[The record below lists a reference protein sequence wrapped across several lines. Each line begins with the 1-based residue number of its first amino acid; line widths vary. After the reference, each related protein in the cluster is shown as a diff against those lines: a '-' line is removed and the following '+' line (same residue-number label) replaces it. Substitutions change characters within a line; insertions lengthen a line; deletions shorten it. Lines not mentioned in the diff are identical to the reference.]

1 MSEKA
6 KRPERED
13 ILEVFRS
20 EGDRDISAE
29 NYLLKKRS
37 ISRTATGPLR
47 KNQITDSAGAPT
59 GKTDD
64 PHALALSG
72 ADAADKTSDALVATG
87 SLTDDTQQPAPV
99 LLQTFRI
106 DMQERLAAMQVAQQ
120 KAKDQLNELK
130 KQNPAEDEPP
140 AD

>member
-1 MSEKA
+1 MNEKA
-6 KRPERED
+6 KRPGQED

-29 NYLLKKRS
+29 NYRLKKQS
-37 ISRTATGPLR
+37 FSRTTTGPLR
-47 KNQITDSAGAPT
+47 KNHITDSAGAPT
-59 GKTDD
+59 GDPD
-64 PHALALSG
+64 EPHALALSG
-72 ADAADKTSDALVATG
+72 AEAADKTGDPLFSTGEITGDAE
-87 SLTDDTQQPAPV
+87 QPGPIR
-99 LLQTFRI
+99 LQTFSI

-130 KQNPAEDEPP
+130 KQNPAGDDPP